1 MKNLYPLIQYRNEC
15 FQEFEDEI
23 SLVLWCHGCNM
34 NCSWCSLKSI
44 VYDKSKILDIDYEEL
59 IKNHTDLETAVV
71 FLGGEPFTH
80 PRGLQ
85 NGLELSKDLGL
96 KTKIFTN
103 GSDIFYIGYLIGK
116 NLLNSISIDL
126 KEPGFPSEKDLECV
140 LMLSDIYNI
149 DIEFRTTIH
158 PGLSEDKLESIQKT
172 VDKLTQ
178 RYYFKYIKQ
187 PYIEL

>member
-1 MKNLYPLIQYRNEC
+1 
-15 FQEFEDEI
+15 
-23 SLVLWCHGCNM
+23 M